1 MNIQKSMMTLFGS
14 ACLAYSLA
22 YIFDEQNRDNIKGLT
37 LDVVKGWEK
46 GYIDDD
52 AFVSKPIQFINDVL
66 QGAVTSYSKVKIQSL
81 NDLPDKGLYAVQYAY
96 GNTNHFVVCRRGG
109 IVFDSWENSNCV
121 KYGKPIS
128 YRSIV

>member
-1 MNIQKSMMTLFGS
+1 MNIQKSMQALFGS

-22 YIFDEQNRDNIKGLT
+22 YIYDIDNRDNIKGLT

-52 AFVSKPIQFINDVL
+52 AFVSKPIQYINGVL
-66 QGAVTSYSKVKIQSL
+66 SGAVTSYSKVKITSL
-81 NDLPDKGLYAVQYAY
+81 NDLPNKGLYAVQYAY
-96 GNTNHFVVCRRGG
+96 GNTSHFVVCKKEE
-109 IVFDSWENSNCV
+109 IVFDSWEGSSCV